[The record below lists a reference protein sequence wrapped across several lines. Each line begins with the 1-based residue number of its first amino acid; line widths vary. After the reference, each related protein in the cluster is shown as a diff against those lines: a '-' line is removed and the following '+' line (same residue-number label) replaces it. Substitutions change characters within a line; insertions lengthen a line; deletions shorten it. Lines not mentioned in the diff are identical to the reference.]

1 MVDQTQ
7 IKKSKNKIENPKK
20 EEDLENLLD
29 SIDQRVGSLLLRAT
43 NVESKIDDIEQK
55 KGLSLIKESPKKNKN
70 KSFNLNEN
78 DNNKNNYEEINN
90 LLQTIL
96 SEIKIIRK
104 DQIDIKKKIE
114 KIEFTLEENL

>member
-1 MVDQTQ
+1 MKKNSSISRLNHMVDQTQ

-55 KGLSLIKESPKKNKN
+55 KGLSLIKE
-70 KSFNLNEN
+70 
-78 DNNKNNYEEINN
+78 
-90 LLQTIL
+90 
-96 SEIKIIRK
+96 
-104 DQIDIKKKIE
+104 
-114 KIEFTLEENL
+114 